1 MKYQETSV
9 VPDLGAAA
17 PSAGH
22 TASSGGQVYQTP
34 SMVGGSRQSM
44 FKARQPGTE
53 RPETDNLVMGA
64 QKRPRERLRA
74 SEGQKPKGN
83 LEIMGKVLGAV
94 RRQFKLVAL
103 LSVLLSVLAL
113 GLVMLLPPQFTATT
127 LLAVD
132 APEGRPAEPA
142 VTGYSLNVDGEVE
155 VMQSM
160 KVAQQVVKRLNL
172 TEDPRF
178 IDKASSPAPA
188 SGGVSGYLTGLL
200 PAGGS
205 SAAQAGESSGTDP
218 KTPAELAAESED
230 PAVVRAAVALQKI
243 TNVRRRGLTNVLA
256 LDITIDNPK
265 DAARLAN
272 AYADTYITE
281 QISSKLAAAGHTE
294 AALSRRVT
302 ELGEELRRSE
312 SQIKAFALVQGAQS
326 NDDSARPAIDRL
338 QADVAA
344 AGREASANA
353 SKLREAE
360 NLLSAGNFAALG
372 KLLNNPEIVLL
383 DEQRSSLEQRVQRP
397 SEGETD
403 LAGSQKRLDLAKSQL
418 RSAGTKA
425 VEDLRKQADASN
437 NQVSALR
444 QELKQVVQ
452 RADLSTD
459 NSVQLF
465 RLQQEAAT
473 TRQLYQD
480 YLGRLK
486 AAAQQRSTV
495 TPSVYV
501 VAEAGIPPNKSF
513 PPRSLLIIVGFLVG
527 IGIAVS
533 VGYARDNYPENIK
546 FVDELEVSSG
556 IPNLGVIPDS
566 RRSKTKGLQPENLIF
581 ARPQSDYS
589 EAIRRLRVSLQ
600 LAFNRGAGFKSLL
613 VTSTQRH
620 EGRTTIALSLA
631 RDAARAG
638 LKVALVDCDL
648 RNPSLHAKTGV
659 SNDEGISEMLL
670 SSPPSLRMS
679 LLQRDPQSSCFV
691 IPSGDLGNASP
702 DQPLQSPH
710 LGQVIKDLEE
720 RFDLIVIDAA
730 SLETAADALMIA
742 QHVDGVL
749 LLARATQA
757 RPVRVRDAVLDLQR
771 TRTANLTTGL
781 NFAEA
786 SDLR

>member
-1 MKYQETSV
+1 
-9 VPDLGAAA
+9 
-17 PSAGH
+17 
-22 TASSGGQVYQTP
+22 
-34 SMVGGSRQSM
+34 MVIGVQ
-44 FKARQPGTE
+44 KRQP
-53 RPETDNLVMGA
+53 
-64 QKRPRERLRA
+64 REINRIP
-74 SEGQKPKGN
+74 EGQRPKGN

-94 RRQFKLVAL
+94 RRQFRLVAL
-103 LSVLLSVLAL
+103 LSVLLCVLAV
-113 GLVMLLPPQFTATT
+113 GLVMILPPQFTATT

-132 APEGRPAEPA
+132 STEGRPAEPA

-172 TEDPRF
+172 TADPRF
-178 IDKASSPAPA
+178 VDKASSSSPAP
-188 SGGVSGYLTGLL
+188 SGVSDYLTSLL
-200 PAGGS
+200 PTGGS
-205 SAAQAGESSGTDP
+205 SAAQAGESLATASLSPEETV
-218 KTPAELAAESED
+218 AEGED

-243 TNVRRRGLTNVLA
+243 MNVRRRGLTNVLA
-256 LDITIDNPK
+256 LDITIDDPK

-272 AYADTYITE
+272 GYADTYITE

-294 AALSRRVT
+294 AALSRRVA

-312 SQIKAFALVQGAQS
+312 TQIKAFALVQGAQS
-326 NDDSARPAIDRL
+326 NDDAARSAIDRL

-344 AGREASANA
+344 ASREAGSYA
-353 SKLREAE
+353 SKLREADT
-360 NLLSAGNFAALG
+360 LLAAGNFAVLG
-372 KLLNNPEIVLL
+372 KLLNNPEISLL
-383 DEQRSSLEQRVQRP
+383 DEQRGSLEQRVQRP
-397 SEGETD
+397 AEGETD
-403 LAGSQKRLDLAKSQL
+403 LAGSQQRLDLAKSQL
-418 RSAGTKA
+418 RSLGAKA
-425 VEDLRKQADASN
+425 VETLRKQVDASS

-444 QELKQVVQ
+444 QELKQIVQ
-452 RADLSTD
+452 KPDSSTD

-513 PPRSLLIIVGFLVG
+513 PPRSLLIVVGFLAG

-533 VGYARDNYPENIK
+533 VGYARDNYPQTVK
-546 FVDELEVSSG
+546 FVDELEASSG
-556 IPNLGVIPDS
+556 IANLGVIPDS
-566 RRSKTKGLQPENLIF
+566 KRSKTKGLQPENLIC

-600 LAFNRGAGFKSLL
+600 LTFNRGAGFKSLL
-613 VTSTQRH
+613 VTSTQRQ

-648 RNPSLHAKTGV
+648 RNPSLHAKTGI
-659 SNDEGISEMLL
+659 SNDAGICEMLL
-670 SSPPSLRMS
+670 STPAGLKMS

-691 IPSGDLGNASP
+691 IPSGELGNASP
-702 DQPLQSPH
+702 DQPLQTPQ
-710 LGQVIKDLEE
+710 LGQLVKDLEE
-720 RFDLIVIDAA
+720 RFDLVIIDAA

-749 LLARATQA
+749 LIARATQA
-757 RPVRVRDAVLDLQR
+757 RPVRVRDGVVDLQR
-771 TRTANLTTGL
+771 TRTANLATGL
-781 NFAEA
+781 NFAA
-786 SDLR
+786 NSDLR